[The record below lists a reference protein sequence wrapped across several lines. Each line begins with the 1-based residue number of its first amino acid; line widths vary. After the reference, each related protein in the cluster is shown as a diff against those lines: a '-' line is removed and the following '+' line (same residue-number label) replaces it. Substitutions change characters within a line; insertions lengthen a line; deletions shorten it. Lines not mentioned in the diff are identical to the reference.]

1 MIKYPPWNFALMC
14 KMPPKLENLYF
25 FFIIDS
31 KDIKGKLLTIIDH
44 INLYGM
50 YVYVAIGHI
59 NLYGRYV
66 TLICFKYI
74 IYRRLFLHK
83 LVIMLEYALI
93 KYTSI

>member
-1 MIKYPPWNFALMC
+1 MC
-14 KMPPKLENLYF
+14 KMSPELEFLF

-31 KDIKGKLLTIIDH
+31 KDIKDKLLTIIDH

-66 TLICFKYI
+66 TLMYFKYI
-74 IYRRLFLHK
+74 IYRRIFLHK

-93 KYTSI
+93 KYTSL

>member
-1 MIKYPPWNFALMC
+1 VQNAPE
-14 KMPPKLENLYF
+14 LENLYI

-31 KDIKGKLLTIIDH
+31 KDIKRKQLTIIDH

-50 YVYVAIGHI
+50 YVYAAIGHI

-66 TLICFKYI
+66 TLMCFKYI

-83 LVIMLEYALI
+83 LVIMLEYAVI
-93 KYTSI
+93 KYTSL